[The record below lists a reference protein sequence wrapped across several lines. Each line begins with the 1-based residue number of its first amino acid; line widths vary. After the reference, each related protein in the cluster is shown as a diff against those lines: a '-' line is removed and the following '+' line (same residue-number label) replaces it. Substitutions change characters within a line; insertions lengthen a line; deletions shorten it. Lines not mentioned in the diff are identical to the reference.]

1 MVLRSKSKEIEEFD
15 SLVPKSRNFPWK
27 NANLGTLDREK
38 ETLLFPKS
46 RNFHS
51 KNEKNLRRIESRWW
65 NRVPA
70 WLTHS
75 ILSPLD
81 LEILATLAA
90 VPRMRVLDAR

>member
-1 MVLRSKSKEIEEFD
+1 MTFRSREKKRCLDRYRRESFSCVRKIVEFD
-15 SLVPKSRNFPWK
+15 S
-27 NANLGTLDREK
+27 
-38 ETLLFPKS
+38 LFPKS